1 MPVSKSLSPISFH
14 GDTIYVVNHQGE
26 PFAPI
31 KPVIEN
37 MGLYWETQNKKLLH
51 NKVRWGVVIMTI
63 PSASGLQKTLC
74 IPVRKLAGFL
84 ATINPNKVRNELR
97 AKIIRYQNECD
108 DALWNYWTKGEA
120 KRPDS
125 STFEPTQPDLPHVDR
140 EPQLITESE
149 RDLLNTIKELDTNN
163 RSLVGELENTRANYI
178 RLLES
183 HVELLQAKNEELK
196 NAPVKRTNR
205 KPRPVTEETRRAIK
219 ELAKAGLSR
228 QEISRRLER
237 STATIYTILGPVGA
251 AA

>member
-1 MPVSKSLSPISFH
+1 MPVSKSLISISFH
-14 GDTIYVVNHQGE
+14 GDTIYAFQHENELFTPVR
-26 PFAPI
+26 PI
-31 KPVIEN
+31 VEN
-37 MGLYWETQNKKLLH
+37 MTLDWGGQQKKLSS
-51 NKVRWGVVIMTI
+51 NKARWGVEIISI
-63 PSASGLQKTLC
+63 PSASGSQRAIC

-108 DALWNYWTKGEA
+108 DALWNYWTTGTA
-120 KRPDS
+120 KRPE
-125 STFEPTQPDLPHVDR
+125 STTFQPTQPDLPHVDR

-163 RSLVGELENTRANYI
+163 RSLAGELENTRVNYI
-178 RLLES
+178 RLLET
-183 HVELLQAKNEELK
+183 HVDLLQAKYEELK
-196 NAPVKRTNR
+196 NNPIKRTNR

-237 STATIYTILGPVGA
+237 STATIHTILGPVGA